1 MTETVL
7 DYESDAIR
15 DLMEVEEEARTDDWL
30 QKSLQQAIMLELATL
45 PHYLCCYLSIIENT
59 EED

>member
-45 PHYLCCYLSIIENT
+45 PP
-59 EED
+59 